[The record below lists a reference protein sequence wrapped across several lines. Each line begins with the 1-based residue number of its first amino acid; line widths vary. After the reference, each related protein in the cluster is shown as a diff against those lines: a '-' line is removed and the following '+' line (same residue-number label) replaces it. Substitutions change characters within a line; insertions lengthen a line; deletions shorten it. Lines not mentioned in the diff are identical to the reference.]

1 MKSRIKPVL
10 VITLILFFIVSCTKG
25 QISEK
30 AKWNG
35 EIEYEE
41 SVKIVKNPA
50 EPVYGEIL
58 IELEEELSIGREDD
72 ENYLF
77 FGPRKI
83 DVDEQGNIYILERGN
98 YRIQKFDRDGQY
110 LQTIGKEGQGPGE
123 FERPY
128 TFFLDRNGDIYVS
141 DRRKIHYFKSDGE
154 FVQTTGL
161 SDLVTNLY
169 VAPDGNIY
177 GLVSRFQENENN
189 RCVVKMD
196 PQGKLIKYLAQ
207 FSDIKPVR
215 RKSEGANM
223 AFSLSHEY
231 TPALYLT
238 YSTND
243 KLLYGHSSEYG
254 LYLINLED
262 NVELKILKEETLHS
276 ISQREKDKI
285 LEGFS
290 ELREQWPKGV
300 VEEATHFPPHR
311 PFYSRVL
318 IDDKERIYVR
328 RISSVLDER
337 EKVEFDVFSKDGYY
351 LYEINL
357 PFSPEIIK
365 NGCIYDL
372 FTSEETGEVQ
382 IKRYKVI
389 NWNQIAEDI

>member
-1 MKSRIKPVL
+1 MTIRIKPVL
-10 VITLILFFIVSCTKG
+10 ALTAVLFSIMSCTKG

-35 EIEYEE
+35 EIGYEDG
-41 SVKIVKNPA
+41 VKVVKNPA
-50 EPVYGEIL
+50 EPVYGEMF

-77 FGPRKI
+77 YGPRKI

-98 YRIQKFDRDGQY
+98 FRIQKFNRDGQY
-110 LQTIGKEGQGPGE
+110 LQTIGKKGQGPGE

-141 DRRKIHYFKSDGE
+141 DRRKIHYFKNDGE
-154 FVQTTGL
+154 FVRTTGL

-169 VAPDGNIY
+169 VASDGNIF

-196 PQGKLIKYLAQ
+196 SQGKLVKYLAQ

-215 RKSEGANM
+215 RKSEGTSM

-243 KLLYGHSSEYG
+243 KLLYGHSSDYS
-254 LYLINLED
+254 LYLINLEGD
-262 NVELKILKEETLHS
+262 VELKITKEEALHP

-285 LEGFS
+285 FEGFS
-290 ELREQWPKGV
+290 ALREQWPKGV
-300 VEEATHFPPHR
+300 VEEATHFPSYR
-311 PFYSRVL
+311 PFFSRLL

-328 RISSVLDER
+328 KISSVLEER
-337 EKVEFDVFSKDGYY
+337 EHVEFDVFSRDGYY
-351 LYEINL
+351 LYKINL
-357 PFSPEIIK
+357 PFSPELIHK
-365 NGCIYDL
+365 GCLYDL
-372 FTSEETGEVQ
+372 FSSEETGEVR
-382 IKRYKVI
+382 IKRYNVI
-389 NWNQIAEDI
+389 NWDQLAEDI